1 MGAQLRQLRR
11 QIRSVKSTAKIT
23 RAQELIATSRIV
35 KAQER
40 VAASKPY
47 ADQITNALSALVSN
61 RPGVDHPLLT
71 EQPEDKRSAVLII
84 TSDRGFAGGYNANV
98 IREAE
103 SLITLLREQGKE
115 PIPYVVGSKGGI
127 WYRFRDRQVG
137 AEWHGFSDRPD
148 FSNAERIGRK
158 LTEDFLK
165 PDAEGGVGEI
175 HVVYTEFVS
184 MLTQQAEVRRLLPLK
199 VADSEMRPEG
209 KPLPSYDFEPSA
221 HDALD
226 LLLPNYIESRI
237 YHMLLQ
243 SAASEHASRRRAM
256 KSATDNAIELI
267 STYSRKANQARQA
280 EITQEISEIVGGAN
294 ALADAS
300 AGSE

>member
-103 SLITLLREQGKE
+103 SLITLLREQG
-115 PIPYVVGSKGGI
+115 
-127 WYRFRDRQVG
+127 
-137 AEWHGFSDRPD
+137 
-148 FSNAERIGRK
+148 
-158 LTEDFLK
+158 
-165 PDAEGGVGEI
+165 
-175 HVVYTEFVS
+175 
-184 MLTQQAEVRRLLPLK
+184 
-199 VADSEMRPEG
+199 
-209 KPLPSYDFEPSA
+209 
-221 HDALD
+221 
-226 LLLPNYIESRI
+226 
-237 YHMLLQ
+237 
-243 SAASEHASRRRAM
+243 
-256 KSATDNAIELI
+256 
-267 STYSRKANQARQA
+267 
-280 EITQEISEIVGGAN
+280 
-294 ALADAS
+294 
-300 AGSE
+300 